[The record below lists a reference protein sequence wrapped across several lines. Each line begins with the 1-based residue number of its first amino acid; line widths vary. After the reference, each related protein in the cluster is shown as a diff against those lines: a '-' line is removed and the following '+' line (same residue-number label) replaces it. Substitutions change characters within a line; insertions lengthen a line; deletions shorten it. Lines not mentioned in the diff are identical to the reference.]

1 MMDARCIVNAGE
13 FQKAL
18 EKVLKVAP
26 KKCSIPAL
34 MEVLV
39 RFDGDACTLTC
50 TDLELWCQASI
61 PAEGGSCAFVL
72 TGSRRLL
79 TACKFLSGELEFS
92 YRKGQPPE
100 HAPTKTDLDGDLW
113 ISCGG
118 KEICQRVTAAE
129 EFPDLPDVEAEHTYT
144 VQTASLRKRFER
156 IKYALSD
163 DSVRPCNRCVKFF
176 DNRIGAVDGYRLAM
190 NRDEALCVDAPFHI
204 PPGAMRLLPVFEGTD
219 CQLLVGKRRAAF
231 DSGDIRIITKLPEGE
246 SLDFDAAIPRHYPE
260 GYTVNI
266 PFYILLCQQHFSAAV
281 DRLSIDKLC
290 EVPGL
295 LFVIFKAVTAID
307 PAIVRKIDIPFHD
320 GSPISSPE
328 PPSGDHPVLQSEI
341 SPEAPVKDKLPSG
354 FRVNFPAP
362 VLNQV
367 FIPPPA
373 AVRFFLCAHKGPEI
387 VLLRPGRKIRVLR
400 HFRIPVI
407 QRLLLILGGGAATAF
422 VDGENISA
430 QIKQRGV
437 FHAQRRRLLRW
448 IAESFRCKKFQIEAI
463 APHRKNPPGSAQ
475 PWVKLCF
482 PKPPKQLQ
490 RDRPLLRQF
499 LELIQCHTRIPFR
512 IVASQ
517 SVSNFPAEVQND
529 SGRKPPEFLP
539 LIRRKGLIHLTDD
552 ICRNSVQ
559 PYPAL
564 FVLKRRTDLILP
576 RQLFAGADHMQ
587 ALVPHCLTALQKR
600 HCHAENP
607 ISSRRIAKGFSPSGE
622 KLP

>member
-92 YRKGQPPE
+92 YRKDQPPE

-163 DSVRPCNRCVKFF
+163 DSVRQCNRCVKFF

-266 PFYILLCQQHFSAAV
+266 SDFVGNLQYLEKFISNPSREPIRFNGGVLLLHTKSGDYRSRLDMEDAPRQEIGFRASYMLDGLQQFQAKKLDTVSMQMSTPVSPIILTDQVDTALVLPFYLNRAA
-281 DRLSIDKLC
+281 
-290 EVPGL
+290 
-295 LFVIFKAVTAID
+295 
-307 PAIVRKIDIPFHD
+307 
-320 GSPISSPE
+320 
-328 PPSGDHPVLQSEI
+328 
-341 SPEAPVKDKLPSG
+341 
-354 FRVNFPAP
+354 
-362 VLNQV
+362 
-367 FIPPPA
+367 
-373 AVRFFLCAHKGPEI
+373 
-387 VLLRPGRKIRVLR
+387 
-400 HFRIPVI
+400 
-407 QRLLLILGGGAATAF
+407 
-422 VDGENISA
+422 
-430 QIKQRGV
+430 
-437 FHAQRRRLLRW
+437 
-448 IAESFRCKKFQIEAI
+448 
-463 APHRKNPPGSAQ
+463 
-475 PWVKLCF
+475 
-482 PKPPKQLQ
+482 
-490 RDRPLLRQF
+490 
-499 LELIQCHTRIPFR
+499 
-512 IVASQ
+512 
-517 SVSNFPAEVQND
+517 
-529 SGRKPPEFLP
+529 
-539 LIRRKGLIHLTDD
+539 
-552 ICRNSVQ
+552 
-559 PYPAL
+559 
-564 FVLKRRTDLILP
+564 
-576 RQLFAGADHMQ
+576 
-587 ALVPHCLTALQKR
+587 
-600 HCHAENP
+600 
-607 ISSRRIAKGFSPSGE
+607 
-622 KLP
+622 